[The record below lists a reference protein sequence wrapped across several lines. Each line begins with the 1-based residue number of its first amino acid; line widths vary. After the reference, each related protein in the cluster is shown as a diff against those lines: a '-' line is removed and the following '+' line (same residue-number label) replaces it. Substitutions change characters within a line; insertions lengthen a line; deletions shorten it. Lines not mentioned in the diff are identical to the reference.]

1 MKISFLEHGLNL
13 SALLPI
19 LTVLLLVAILVVLI
33 LILRKRR

>member
-19 LTVLLLVAILVVLI
+19 LTVLLLAAILVVMI
-33 LILRKRR
+33 LILRRKR